1 MTEVGLADRLDHF
14 PSQLSGGERQ
24 RVALCRALALEPPL
38 LLADEP
44 TGNLDPA
51 SGEHVFELLLELQ
64 RRHGTTAVVVTHNPE
79 IARRCAR
86 IFDLDRRLAQALT
99 MFEKYN
105 EKARRA
111 LFFARYEASKLG
123 SRVIESEHILLGI
136 LREGEETVNELF
148 RRFEVKP
155 DEVRREIE
163 GERVFVERIS
173 STAELPLSEESKKIL
188 AYASH
193 EAESMLHSAVGSEHL
208 LIGILRVEGCLAMR
222 ILAQHGLDVYTV
234 REEVLTVAKE
244 REASQ
249 QKKELPFLTEYGRDL
264 TTLAAEGAFD
274 PLIGREPEV
283 ERIIQILSRRTKN
296 NPILRGES
304 GVGKTAI
311 VEGLAQRIVDGRV
324 PIFLAQKRIVAL
336 DLSLIVAGTK
346 YRGQFEERLK
356 GILKELKES
365 PDLIVFIDEIHS
377 LIGAGSAEGSLD
389 AANILKPAL
398 SRGEISCIG
407 ATTAKEYRKYIEKD
421 RSLLR
426 RFQAVEVAPPTDQE
440 TMSILEGIKDR
451 YESFHK
457 VRYTG
462 ESLRVAI
469 HHSSRYIP
477 DRHHPDKAIDVLDEA
492 GARVKLRRVRDTQ
505 NLRRLEQEI
514 RQVVRDMKAAISAKE
529 FERAVY
535 LREREIEL
543 REDSERLAVPAAEE
557 GRRLEVTRR
566 DVEEVISSWT
576 GIPIAALES
585 VEARKLAHMEESLRS
600 WVVGQ
605 DRAISAISRA
615 IRRSRL
621 GVSNPQ
627 RPVGSFIFLG
637 PSGVGKTEV
646 ARRLAE
652 FLFGSQRALVRFDMS
667 EYMEKHAVS
676 KLLGSPP
683 GYVGHEEGGQLTE
696 RIRRQP
702 YSLILFDEIEKAH
715 PDVANLLLQIL
726 EDGQLTDAYGNE
738 VDFKNTL
745 VLMTSNLGSKLVLR
759 GGRMGFG
766 EGDEEAAFER
776 LEEEI
781 LAELRRSFSPEFI
794 NRVDEVIVFNPLTR
808 VHLRSV
814 VDILLRD
821 INLTLAERGLAVSVA
836 PAAKDWLLD
845 KAGIEPSTGA
855 RPLRRTI
862 QRHIQDAVSEILISQ
877 HGDVIDEIEVTLED
891 DRLHFEPRIAELVPQ
906 ET

>member
-1 MTEVGLADRLDHF
+1 
-14 PSQLSGGERQ
+14 
-24 RVALCRALALEPPL
+24 
-38 LLADEP
+38 
-44 TGNLDPA
+44 
-51 SGEHVFELLLELQ
+51 
-64 RRHGTTAVVVTHNPE
+64 
-79 IARRCAR
+79 
-86 IFDLDRRLAQALT
+86 

-136 LREGEETVNELF
+136 LREGEETVAELL
-148 RRFEVKP
+148 RRFHLKP
-155 DEVRREIE
+155 DELRREIE

-173 STAELPLSEESKKIL
+173 STAELPLSEESKKVL
-188 AYASH
+188 AYAAH
-193 EAESMLHSAVGSEHL
+193 EAESMLHGSVGSEHL

-222 ILAQHGLDVYTV
+222 ILAQHGLDVYSV
-234 REEVLTVAKE
+234 REELMSLVKE

-264 TTLAAEGAFD
+264 TALAAQSAFD
-274 PLIGREPEV
+274 PLIGRESEV

-296 NPILRGES
+296 NPILLGEP

-311 VEGLAQRIVDGRV
+311 VEGLAQRIVEGKV
-324 PIFLAQKRIVAL
+324 PIFLANKRIVAL

-365 PDLIVFIDEIHS
+365 KELIVFIDEIHS

-407 ATTAKEYRKYIEKD
+407 ATTLKEYRKYIEKD

-426 RFQAVEVAPPTDQE
+426 RFQAIQVNPPTPEQ
-440 TMSILEGIKDR
+440 TQQILDGVKDR
-451 YESFHK
+451 YEGFHK
-457 VRYTG
+457 VRYRP
-462 ESLRVAI
+462 EALRTAI
-469 HHSSRYIP
+469 YQSSRYIT
-477 DRHHPDKAIDVLDEA
+477 DRHLPDKAIDVIDEA

-514 RQVVRDMKAAISAKE
+514 RQMVKEMKAAISDKD

-543 REDSERLAVPAAEE
+543 REDLERMSIGVDEDGALD
-557 GRRLEVTRR
+557 VTPR

-576 GIPIAALES
+576 GIPVAALRSE
-585 VEARKLAHMEESLRS
+585 EADRLIHMEDTLRQY
-600 WVVGQ
+600 VVGQ

-621 GVSNPQ
+621 GVASPQ

-646 ARRLAE
+646 ARRLAD
-652 FLFGSQRALVRFDMS
+652 FLFGNQKALVRFDMS

-676 KLLGSPP
+676 KLIGSPP

-696 RIRRQP
+696 RIRRNP
-702 YSLILFDEIEKAH
+702 YSVILFDEIEKAH
-715 PDVANLLLQIL
+715 PDIANLLLQIL
-726 EDGQLTDAYGNE
+726 EDGILTDAYGNI

-745 VLMTSNLGSKLVLR
+745 IIMTSNIGTKHLVSRTRLGFGGSREPQSTKEIEDLVLK
-759 GGRMGFG
+759 
-766 EGDEEAAFER
+766 
-776 LEEEI
+776 
-781 LAELRRSFSPEFI
+781 ELKRDFSPEFI
-794 NRVDEVIVFNPLTR
+794 NRIDETIVFHPLGREELTKICR
-808 VHLRSV
+808 
-814 VDILLRD
+814 LLID
-821 INLTLAERGLAVSVA
+821 DVNSTLAPKGAVIDIDDASVE
-836 PAAKDWLLD
+836 WLLEQSGD
-845 KAGIEPSTGA
+845 DPNMGA
-855 RPLRRTI
+855 RPLRRAI
-862 QRHIQDAVSEILISQ
+862 QKYVEDPVSELLIANR
-877 HGDVIDEIEVTLED
+877 DERVEGIEV
-891 DRLHFEPRIAELVPQ
+891 RLGPAGLTVLTRESEPIATE
-906 ET
+906 

>member
-1 MTEVGLADRLDHF
+1 
-14 PSQLSGGERQ
+14 
-24 RVALCRALALEPPL
+24 
-38 LLADEP
+38 
-44 TGNLDPA
+44 
-51 SGEHVFELLLELQ
+51 
-64 RRHGTTAVVVTHNPE
+64 
-79 IARRCAR
+79 
-86 IFDLDRRLAQALT
+86 

-136 LREGEETVNELF
+136 LREGEETVAEVF
-148 RRFEVKP
+148 RRFHLKP
-155 DEVRREIE
+155 EEIRREIE

-193 EAESMLHSAVGSEHL
+193 EAEGMLHATVGSEHL
-208 LIGILRVEGCLAMR
+208 LIGILRVESCLAMR
-222 ILAQHGLDVYTV
+222 ILVQHGLEVFSV
-234 REEVLTVAKE
+234 REEVLSIVKE

-249 QKKELPFLTEYGRDL
+249 QRKELPFLTEYGREL

-274 PLIGREPEV
+274 PLIGREDEV
-283 ERIIQILSRRTKN
+283 DRIIQILSRRTKN
-296 NPILRGES
+296 NPILLGEP

-311 VEGLAQRIVDGRV
+311 VEGLAERIVQGRV
-324 PIFLAQKRIVAL
+324 PIFLAKKRIVAL

-356 GILKELKES
+356 GILKELRES
-365 PDLIVFIDEIHS
+365 KDLLVFIDEIHS

-398 SRGEISCIG
+398 SRGEVSCIG
-407 ATTAKEYRKYIEKD
+407 ATTLKEYRKYIEKD

-426 RFQAVEVAPPTDQE
+426 RFQSIQVDPPTEDE
-440 TMSILEGIKDR
+440 TLEILEGIKDR

-457 VRYTG
+457 VRYSDGALKT
-462 ESLRVAI
+462 AI
-469 HHSSRYIP
+469 HQSTRYIT
-477 DRHHPDKAIDVLDEA
+477 DRHLPDKAIDILDEA
-492 GARVKLRRVRDTQ
+492 GARVKLRKVKDTQ

-514 RQVVRDMKAAISAKE
+514 RDVVQEMKAAISDKS

-543 REDSERLAVPAAEE
+543 REDLERLHAAADLEGVLE
-557 GRRLEVTRR
+557 VGRR
-566 DVEEVISSWT
+566 DIEEVISAWT
-576 GIPIAALES
+576 GIPMASLES
-585 VEARKLAHMEESLRS
+585 HEAERLMQMEATLKER
-600 WVVGQ
+600 VVGQ

-621 GVSNPQ
+621 GVSNPH

-637 PSGVGKTEV
+637 PSGVGKTEI

-652 FLFGSQRALVRFDMS
+652 FLFGTDRALVRFDMS

-676 KLLGSPP
+676 KLIGSPP

-702 YSLILFDEIEKAH
+702 YSLVLFDEIEKAH

-726 EDGQLTDAYGNE
+726 EDGILTDAYGNL
-738 VDFKNTL
+738 VDFKNSL
-745 VLMTSNLGSKLVLR
+745 VLMTSNLGSRLVVR

-766 EGDEEAAFER
+766 EGVPEADFR
-776 LEEEI
+776 RIEEEI
-781 LAELRRSFSPEFI
+781 LADLRRSFSPEFI
-794 NRVDEVIVFNPLTR
+794 NRIDEVIVFNPLGTE
-808 VHLRSV
+808 HLRAI
-814 VDILLRD
+814 VDIQLREV
-821 INLTLAERGLAVSVA
+821 NQTLADRGLVLEVSLEA
-836 PAAKDWLLD
+836 REWLLAQ
-845 KAGIEPSTGA
+845 AGIDPSTGA

-862 QRHIQDAVSEILISQ
+862 QRHVQDAVSEILIQQ
-877 HGDVIDEIEVTLED
+877 HGAVVERIDVGV
-891 DRLHFEPRIAELVPQ
+891 AGGELVLTIHEPALAVR
-906 ET
+906 EI